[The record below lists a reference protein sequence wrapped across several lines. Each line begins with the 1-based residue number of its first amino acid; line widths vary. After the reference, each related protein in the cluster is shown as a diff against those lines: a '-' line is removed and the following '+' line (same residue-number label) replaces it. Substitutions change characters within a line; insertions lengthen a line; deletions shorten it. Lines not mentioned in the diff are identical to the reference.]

1 MPTGMLLSPNEH
13 SKSDRNFILFVIVII
28 LNNAILLL
36 YLNGIEESNLQ
47 PGLLPH
53 TFFNL
58 TGCGILLESGHIH
71 VLERGL
77 HTKLLGVTFSIM
89 K

>member
-13 SKSDRNFILFVIVII
+13 TKPDMNFILFVIVII

-36 YLNGIEESNLQ
+36 YLNDIEERKLQ
-47 PGLLPH
+47 PDLLQH

-58 TGCGILLESGHIH
+58 TVCGILLESGHIH

-77 HTKLLGVTFSIM
+77 HTNLAGVDFSIL